1 VISKAAGKDK
11 LDAFMTKVQLSKT
24 GEIDEAIVLCD
35 KQQGS
40 VANSIKSALVKYQ
53 AVKRRI

>member
-1 VISKAAGKDK
+1 
-11 LDAFMTKVQLSKT
+11 MET